1 MGQLFI
7 DEVMDIKPAIRKI
20 DAKGRVIL
28 PLKGVDEVFI
38 IKKGNVFFVSGD
50 SHALEETLEKIADSE
65 KIEKLQSLKEWFNLI
80 DEAELTNLTAREVDQ
95 TLRQNLSEKY
105 LSFIEGQDID

>member
-1 MGQLFI
+1 
-7 DEVMDIKPAIRKI
+7 MDIKPAIRKI

-65 KIEKLQSLKEWFNLI
+65 KIEKLQSLKEWFDLI
-80 DEAELTNLTAREVDQ
+80 DEVELTNLTAREVNQ
-95 TLRQNLSEKY
+95 TIRQNLSEKY
-105 LSFIEGQDID
+105 ISFVEGQNDD